1 MQVRGTVIYYNREN
15 PFRKEQTIMKTTR
28 KLKTLI
34 ATILTLAVAL
44 TNATLDNI
52 TANASTIYQK
62 DRTEMEN
69 VGDLADTTVTMQVG
83 DTKKIDFVEDD
94 GKFQIDL
101 TESNSWS
108 SSDESVVSIR
118 REWGMSIDEKSLE
131 LSYLII
137 KAEKPGTAV
146 ITGVNDY
153 AGKTVSFTVNIK
165 APKVTAKQK
174 KCKHS
179 WKTTK
184 KATCLESGMK
194 TCKKCKLQK
203 VVAKKEHTF
212 ATESKEKNDYKYYFV
227 YVCGICGEEFSPLEY
242 GSDEAAKLEC
252 GAHEKKYGHDT
263 LDGWQFYE
271 VPVEKETSYKDI
283 QVCETCGYSKMEL
296 QIMFD
301 VNDPNKNILIED
313 LWNQ

>member
-1 MQVRGTVIYYNREN
+1 
-15 PFRKEQTIMKTTR
+15 MKR
-28 KLKTLI
+28 KLKTVVG
-34 ATILTLAVAL
+34 AMLTLAVAL
-44 TNATLDNI
+44 TNATLNNI
-52 TANASTIYQK
+52 TAEAKVVNYQK
-62 DRTEMEN
+62 DRTGMEN
-69 VGDLADTTVTMQVG
+69 IVDLNGTTVTMKVG
-83 DTKKIDFVEDD
+83 DTKKVDLIEESDDYSIDST
-94 GKFQIDL
+94 KRYA
-101 TESNSWS
+101 WA
-108 SSDESVVSIR
+108 SSDETIVSMQRAWDISTA
-118 REWGMSIDEKSLE
+118 ETYEVSHV
-131 LSYLII
+131 II
-137 KAEKPGTAV
+137 KAEKPGTAT
-146 ITGVNDY
+146 ITATPVTIKGE
-153 AGKTVSFTVNIK
+153 TVSFTVKVK

-203 VVAKKEHTF
+203 VIAKKEHTF

-263 LDGWQFYE
+263 LDGWQYYE

-296 QIMFD
+296 QLIFD
-301 VNDPNKNILIED
+301 VNNPSKDIYEDD

>member
-1 MQVRGTVIYYNREN
+1 MI
-15 PFRKEQTIMKTTR
+15 KTTR
-28 KLKTLI
+28 KLKTVV
-34 ATILTLAVAL
+34 AAMLTLAIAL

-52 TANASTIYQK
+52 TANASTTGYQE
-62 DRTEMEN
+62 DHADMEN
-69 VGDLADTTVTMQVG
+69 VGDLADTTVTMKVG
-83 DTKKIDFVEDD
+83 DTKKINFVEDD

-101 TESNSWS
+101 TSSNSWS
-108 SSDESVVSIR
+108 SSDNSIVSIR

-137 KAEKPGTAV
+137 KGEKPGTAV

-153 AGKTVSFTVNIK
+153 AGKTVSFTVKVK

-203 VVAKKEHTF
+203 VIAKKEHKF
-212 ATESKEKNDYKYYFV
+212 ATESKEKNDYKYYIV
-227 YVCGICGEEFSPLEY
+227 YLCDVCGAEFSPLEY
-242 GSDEAAKLEC
+242 GSDEAA
-252 GAHEKKYGHDT
+252 EKAYHDHMAKYRHDIFS
-263 LDGWQFYE
+263 DGWKFIE
-271 VPVEKETSYKDI
+271 VPYDKDTSYKDI
-283 QVCETCGYSKMEL
+283 QMCETCGYSKMEL
-296 QIMFD
+296 QLIFD
-301 VNDPNKNILIED
+301 VNDPNKTIYADD